1 MVKRRE
7 SILSPTAGRLTARAT
22 CRAYQAAV
30 VPLLLWSCT
39 PKTQDVETFAA
50 QPDGPVSFARDVA
63 PIVFEHCATCHQSSG
78 SGPFG
83 VLSYQEIKDWAPLI
97 ADAVGQR
104 RMPPW
109 LPEPDFGSFANER
122 RLDDNQIAV
131 IRRWVE
137 QGAMEGDPADLPPAP
152 QLGDDWQLGE
162 PDLIVTLPPFTLAAQ
177 GHEIYRNLV
186 APIPVA
192 VPHYV
197 HAVELRPGNAKAVHH
212 ARMMVDAT
220 ESSRTIDAE
229 DSIPGFDGMDV
240 MSEASNPQGFFV
252 GWTPGKNAKVERDEL
267 AWRLEPG
274 TDIVLQLHLRPT
286 GRREVIAAQVGFH
299 FAELEPERSPAL
311 ILLGSFDI
319 DIPAGASNY
328 LVTDYYELPVDVDV
342 LSVYPHAH
350 YLGKEL
356 QGFATLPGGKKE
368 WLIRIMDWDFNWQ
381 DDYRYVEPIRLPK
394 GSVLTMHYTYDN
406 TSDNPQNPSRPP
418 RRVVFGAR
426 SVDEMAEMAIQVLP
440 RNRADL
446 EILNQSL
453 SQKYSTEI
461 AEYRA
466 TEESQLGDR
475 LAEQGRSSEAADH
488 YRAALRNRPD
498 DTRALLGLA
507 SVLIELKETD
517 GAVLVAERA
526 AQLTARNDPNIM
538 SVLSSAY
545 AAAGRMADAARTAER
560 ARVLAEA
567 AGLTDLAAEL
577 RLRVEQYKRRGGQ

>member
-1 MVKRRE
+1 M
-7 SILSPTAGRLTARAT
+7 ILSPTARRLTACAT
-22 CRAYQAAV
+22 CRAYQAGI

-50 QPDGPVSFARDVA
+50 QPDGPISFTRDVA
-63 PIVFEHCATCHQSSG
+63 PIVFEHCATCHRPSG
-78 SGPFG
+78 SAPFS

-109 LPEPDFGSFANER
+109 LPEPGFGSFVNER
-122 RLDDNQIAV
+122 RLNGRQIAV

-137 QGAMEGDPADLPPAP
+137 QGAIEGDPADLPPAP
-152 QLGDDWQLGE
+152 RLGDDWQLGE
-162 PDLIVTLPPFTLAAQ
+162 PDLIVKVPPYTLAAQ
-177 GHEIYRNLV
+177 GQEIYRNIV

-192 VPHYV
+192 VPQYV
-197 HAVELRPGNAKAVHH
+197 RAVELRPGNAKAVHH

-220 ESSRTIDAE
+220 ESSRTLDAE

-240 MSEASNPQGFFV
+240 MSHASNPQGFFV
-252 GWTPGKNAKVERDEL
+252 GWTPGKNAKLERGDL
-267 AWRLEPG
+267 AWKLEPG
-274 TDIVLQLHLRPT
+274 TDLVLQLHLRPT

-381 DDYRYVEPIRLPK
+381 DDYRYVEPIHLRK
-394 GSVLTMHYTYDN
+394 GTVLTMHYTYDN
-406 TSDNPQNPSRPP
+406 TSDNPQNPSQPP

-446 EILNQSL
+446 QILNRGL
-453 SQKYSTEI
+453 SQKYSSEI

-466 TEESQLGDR
+466 TEEYRLGDR
-475 LAEQGRSSEAADH
+475 LAAQGRASEAADH

-498 DTRALLGLA
+498 DTRVLLGLA
-507 SVLIELKETD
+507 SVLIELEETE

-526 AQLTARNDPNIM
+526 AQLTERDDPNIM
-538 SVLSSAY
+538 SVLASAY
-545 AAAGRMADAARTAER
+545 AAAGRMADAVRTAQH

-577 RLRVEQYKRRGGQ
+577 QLRVERYRKPGGQ

>member
-1 MVKRRE
+1 M
-7 SILSPTAGRLTARAT
+7 
-22 CRAYQAAV
+22 
-30 VPLLLWSCT
+30 
-39 PKTQDVETFAA
+39 ETFAA

-109 LPEPDFGSFANER
+109 LPEPGFGSFANER
-122 RLDDNQIAV
+122 RLNDNQIAV

-220 ESSRTIDAE
+220 ESSRTLDAK

-240 MSEASNPQGFFV
+240 MSDASNPQGFFV
-252 GWTPGKNAKVERDEL
+252 GWTPGKNAKVERDDL
-267 AWRLEPG
+267 AWKLEPG

-299 FAELEPERSPAL
+299 FAELEPERKPAL

-394 GSVLTMHYTYDN
+394 GTVLTMHYTYDN

-440 RNRADL
+440 RDRADL
-446 EILNQSL
+446 AILNQSL
-453 SQKYSTEI
+453 SQKYSAEI

-466 TEESQLGDR
+466 TEEYQLGDW

-507 SVLIELKETD
+507 SVLIELKETE

-526 AQLTARNDPNIM
+526 AQLTVRNDPNIM

-577 RLRVEQYKRRGGQ
+577 RLRVERYKKPGGQ